1 MGAFIYLK
9 HGMDIYSP
17 FRAGGLTWAILRMGS
32 QSPPGGAMALKGR
45 EFKGGRLSLGSTSEW
60 IAHQGEMVGR

>member
-1 MGAFIYLK
+1 
-9 HGMDIYSP
+9 
-17 FRAGGLTWAILRMGS
+17 
-32 QSPPGGAMALKGR
+32 MALKGR